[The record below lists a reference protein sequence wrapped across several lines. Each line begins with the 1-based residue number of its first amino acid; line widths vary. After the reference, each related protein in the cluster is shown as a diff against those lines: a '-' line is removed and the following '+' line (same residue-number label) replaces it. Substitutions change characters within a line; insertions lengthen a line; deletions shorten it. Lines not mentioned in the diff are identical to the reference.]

1 MMITSFAAL
10 AVLWKIASMLPIV
23 KIAPLFPFVNYFMDA
38 FNAMARWIAVVL
50 DYINGLTHN
59 YGWSMLLLA
68 LVVRIALMP
77 LFMQQFKSM
86 KEMQALAP
94 YLKRLQTKY
103 KNDRAKLQEQTM
115 ALYRE
120 HGVNPLGGC
129 LPLLAQM
136 PILFAVYSA
145 ISMHNEQFKHATWL
159 WIGTSLS
166 HRFPQIFANSLY
178 DADNFLLLLYA
189 VAMYFSTKL
198 TPTAAMDEQQAQMMR
213 TQTTI
218 MPIMFFGIGLFSKWH
233 SGFVLYWLGFLV
245 VSLIQQW
252 FIMRAP
258 SRIAAPPAETPA
270 TLAGYPLD
278 CPSCGERLVVVK
290 GSKCEKCSAKV
301 RKLQPSANG
310 APGGAPAPAT
320 QAGPAGGRN
329 GGGARKGT

>member
-1 MMITSFAAL
+1 MMVITLAAAVTLAKLGMLFAVAKTGAL
-10 AVLWKIASMLPIV
+10 FAFAN
-23 KIAPLFPFVNYFMDA
+23 PLIDA
-38 FNAMARWIAVVL
+38 YNALVHVIGLGL
-50 DYINGLTHN
+50 DTINGFTHN
-59 YGWSMLLLA
+59 YGWSMIVLA

-77 LFMQQFKSM
+77 LFLQQFKSM

-103 KNDRAKLQEQTM
+103 KNDRAKLSEQTM

-136 PILFAVYSA
+136 PFLFAVYSA
-145 ISMHNEQFKHATWL
+145 ISLHYDQFKHATFL
-159 WIGTSLS
+159 WIGTPLS
-166 HRFPQIFANSLY
+166 QKFPQIFANNLY

-189 VAMYFSTKL
+189 IAMYFSTKL
-198 TPTAAMDEQQAQMMR
+198 TPMTSMDEQQAQMMR
-213 TQTTI
+213 TQSTI

-290 GSKCEKCSAKV
+290 GSKCEKCGAKV
-301 RKLQPSANG
+301 RKLQPSGNG
-310 APGGAPAPAT
+310 AVTAASSAKPTGS
-320 QAGPAGGRN
+320 QGGRN
-329 GGGARKGT
+329 SGSGKRS